1 MASAHVHR
9 NAEKLASI
17 RATPRLVNILHA
29 VGAELA
35 LRRASW
41 PRSPPRSLS
50 SSPSSNPADN
60 EATKPT
66 DERGNEQTGK
76 ARAWK
81 ECETRMGRKK
91 KKKIGSRTSLPV
103 MSDANNRARS
113 AGCCARFSPGALL
126 VASGSQT
133 SSSMARTSSEDF
145 IAPVEIYERGKFK
158 DWTPRSL
165 QNIQAT
171 GRVPEIY
178 RVLYIYVYIYV
189 YI

>member
-1 MASAHVHR
+1 MHCLEGGLLSGPLIPPLAVEPLIILTFITGRLKDFPMASAHVHR

-126 VASGSQT
+126 VASGS
-133 SSSMARTSSEDF
+133 
-145 IAPVEIYERGKFK
+145 
-158 DWTPRSL
+158 
-165 QNIQAT
+165 
-171 GRVPEIY
+171 
-178 RVLYIYVYIYV
+178 
-189 YI
+189 